1 MHIAVI
7 GAGRMG
13 RGIAI
18 ASALGEHR
26 VCLVDIDDSQ
36 LRHAKKEIGRVLG
49 EGVSRGIY
57 PQEMADAVNSRI
69 ELTENLPSAVEPAK
83 LLIEAIPEKLELK
96 RRTLAS
102 AADLGADTMIIASNT
117 SAISIDAIAEAVP
130 LPGRV
135 LGIHFFNPAYKM
147 PLVEII
153 RGRQSDPEAVKM
165 ALEFVDSINKESI
178 MVQDH
183 PGFASS
189 RLGVT
194 LGLEAIRMVES
205 DIASVQDIDTAM
217 KLGYGHPVGPLE
229 LSDRI
234 GLDVRLHIADALA
247 STLGSSFEPPDL
259 LVEMVAAGHIGRAS
273 GEGFY
278 MWEEGEIIGP
288 AVEVG
293 V

>member
-1 MHIAVI
+1 MQVAVI

-26 VCLVDIDDSQ
+26 VCVVDIDDSQ
-36 LRHAKKEIGRVLG
+36 LRQAKEEIDRVLG

-57 PQEMADAVNSRI
+57 PREKADTVNDRI
-69 ELTENLPSAVEPAK
+69 ELTESLPSAVEPAE
-83 LLIEAIPEKLELK
+83 LLIEAIPEKLEVK

-102 AADLGADTMIIASNT
+102 AAALGADTMIIASNT
-117 SAISIDAIAEAVP
+117 SAISIDAIAEAVR

-135 LGIHFFNPAYKM
+135 LGMHFFNPAYKM

-153 RGRQSDPEAVKM
+153 RGSRSDPGAVKK
-165 ALEFVDSINKESI
+165 ALEFVASIGKESI
-178 MVQDH
+178 IIQDQ

-205 DIASVQDIDTAM
+205 SVASVQDIDTAM
-217 KLGYGHPVGPLE
+217 TLGYGHPVGPLE
-229 LSDRI
+229 LSDRV
-234 GLDVRLHIADALA
+234 GLDVRLHIADTLA
-247 STLGSSFEPPDL
+247 STLGSAFEPPDL
-259 LVEMVAAGHIGRAS
+259 LMEMVAAGHVGRAS

-288 AVEVG
+288 AVEVD